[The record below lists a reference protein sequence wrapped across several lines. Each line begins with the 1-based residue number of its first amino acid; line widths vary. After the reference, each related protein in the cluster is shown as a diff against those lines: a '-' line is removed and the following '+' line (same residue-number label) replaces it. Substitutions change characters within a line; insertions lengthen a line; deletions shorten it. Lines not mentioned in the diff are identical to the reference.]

1 MELDTA
7 SGFAKNFENM
17 SKNNKLA
24 IADDY
29 SKLYF
34 LGIMQICKNGLR

>member
-1 MELDTA
+1 MEDIIHV
-7 SGFAKNFENM
+7 GFEKDW
-17 SKNNKLA
+17 LV